1 MQILSVFFIKD
12 TNHRKQ
18 LNLKTN
24 IMKRITFSICV
35 LLMALTACT
44 KDTIEGS
51 GSPISEFRDVAY
63 FSKVSSEG
71 VFEVTIT
78 QGDFQSVEITADD
91 NIIQRVRTKVVNN
104 ELRLYLDD
112 ENYKDIRL
120 KANIVAERI
129 NGVKNSGIGN
139 VMISNVDESGN
150 FNVDNSGTGNIS
162 ITGVAESLT
171 LINEGD
177 GTFHGFQFAVSDCDI
192 EISGSGDC
200 EVHATGTLNVNIEG
214 SGDVFYKGTPAIQ
227 TKISGSGRV
236 INAN

>member
-1 MQILSVFFIKD
+1 
-12 TNHRKQ
+12 
-18 LNLKTN
+18 
-24 IMKRITFSICV
+24 MKRITFSICV
-35 LLMALTACT
+35 LLIALSACT

-51 GSPISEFRDVAY
+51 GTPISEFRDVAY

-91 NIIQRVRTKVVNN
+91 NIIQRVKTEVVDN

-112 ENYKDIRL
+112 RNYKGISL

-129 NGVKNSGIGN
+129 NGIKNSGIGN
-139 VMISNVDESGN
+139 VLISNVDEGGN

-162 ITGVAESLT
+162 ITGIAESLT
-171 LINEGD
+171 LYNEGD
-177 GTFHGFQFAVSDCDI
+177 GTFRGFQFAVSDCDI
-192 EISGSGDC
+192 EIFGSGDC
-200 EVHATGTLNVNIEG
+200 EVFASRTLNVNIEG
-214 SGDVFYKGTPAIQ
+214 SGDVYYKGTPSIDVD
-227 TKISGSGRV
+227 ISGSGQV